1 VSDMNKDKL
10 IRQTVFPILAA
21 MIWGTAFSAQSICA
35 RYVGPLTFSA
45 ARSLVAVIVLGGG
58 LYLWRKIKGITTPLA
73 TGKKELLLGGLC
85 CGTLLTVA
93 SNFQQLALS
102 DVSAGKAG
110 FVTALYIVLVPVF
123 SIFLGKRA
131 PLSVWLAVGLSAAG
145 LFFLCIPDGFTVEPM
160 DGALLICAAV
170 FAGHILAIDRF
181 TRTVDGVAL
190 SLMQFAVVGVESAL
204 GMLVMEFDG
213 GMAALSAGMSQCIW
227 PILYVGVFSSGVA
240 YTLQILA
247 QKDTDPTV
255 VSVLLSLE
263 SVFAVIA
270 GAILLGD
277 RMTVRELL
285 GCALMMAGVLLAQLP
300 ERSK

>member
-1 VSDMNKDKL
+1 MSKL
-10 IRQTVFPILAA
+10 FPP
-21 MIWGTAFSAQSICA
+21 MYDTPETAQS
-35 RYVGPLTFSA
+35 
-45 ARSLVAVIVLGGG
+45 
-58 LYLWRKIKGITTPLA
+58 
-73 TGKKELLLGGLC
+73 LGGLV

-123 SIFLGKRA
+123 SMFLGKRA
-131 PLSVWLAVGLSAAG
+131 PASVWLAVGVSAAG
-145 LFFLCIPDGFTVEPM
+145 LYFLCITDGFTIEPM
-160 DGALLICAAV
+160 DGALLFCAAV

-190 SLMQFAVVGVESAL
+190 SLMQFAVVAVESGI
-204 GMLVMEFDG
+204 GMLLLELDG
-213 GMAALSAGMSQCIW
+213 GAAALAAGLSHCIW

-247 QKDTDPTV
+247 QKNTDPTV

-277 RMTVRELL
+277 QMSGRELL
-285 GCALMMAGVLLAQLP
+285 GCGLMMVGVLLAQLP
-300 ERSK
+300 ERSQ

>member
-1 VSDMNKDKL
+1 MNKDKL

-58 LYLWRKIKGITTPLA
+58 LYLWRKIKGVTTPLA

-145 LFFLCIPDGFTVEPM
+145 LYFLCITDGFTVEPM

-213 GMAALSAGMSQCIW
+213 GMAALTAGLSHCIW

-270 GAILLGD
+270 GAVLLGD

-285 GCALMMAGVLLAQLP
+285 GCALMMAGVLLAQMP

>member
-1 VSDMNKDKL
+1 
-10 IRQTVFPILAA
+10 
-21 MIWGTAFSAQSICA
+21 
-35 RYVGPLTFSA
+35 
-45 ARSLVAVIVLGGG
+45 
-58 LYLWRKIKGITTPLA
+58 
-73 TGKKELLLGGLC
+73 
-85 CGTLLTVA
+85 
-93 SNFQQLALS
+93 
-102 DVSAGKAG
+102 
-110 FVTALYIVLVPVF
+110 
-123 SIFLGKRA
+123 
-131 PLSVWLAVGLSAAG
+131 
-145 LFFLCIPDGFTVEPM
+145 
-160 DGALLICAAV
+160 
-170 FAGHILAIDRF
+170 
-181 TRTVDGVAL
+181 
-190 SLMQFAVVGVESAL
+190 MQFAVVGVESAL

-213 GMAALSAGMSQCIW
+213 GMAALTAGLSHCIW

>member
-1 VSDMNKDKL
+1 MKREKL
-10 IRQTVFPILAA
+10 IRQTLFPVLAA

-45 ARSLVAVIVLGGG
+45 SRSLVAVLVLGGG
-58 LYLWRKIKGITTPLA
+58 LWLWRRVTKTTAPLA
-73 TGKKELLLGGLC
+73 RSRRDLILGGLC
-85 CGTLLTVA
+85 CGTLLAVA

-123 SIFLGKRA
+123 SILMGKRA
-131 PLSVWLAVGLSAAG
+131 PASVWLAVAVSSVGLY
-145 LFFLCIPDGFTVEPM
+145 FLCITERLTIEPM

-170 FAGHILAIDRF
+170 FAGHILAIDHF

-190 SLMQFAVVGVESAL
+190 SLMQFAVVAVESAV
-204 GMLVMEFDG
+204 GMLLVEFDG
-213 GMAALSAGMSQCIW
+213 GFAALASGLSHCIW

-270 GAILLGD
+270 GALLLGD
-277 RMTVRELL
+277 RMSTRELL
-285 GCALMMAGVLLAQLP
+285 GCALMMAGVLLAQKP
-300 ERSK
+300 ERSN

>member
-1 VSDMNKDKL
+1 MSNMNKDKL

-145 LFFLCIPDGFTVEPM
+145 LYFLCITDGFTVEPM

-213 GMAALSAGMSQCIW
+213 GMTALTAGLSQCIW

-270 GAILLGD
+270 GAVLLGD

>member
-1 VSDMNKDKL
+1 MNKEKL
-10 IRQTVFPILAA
+10 IRQTLFPVLAA

-45 ARSLVAVIVLGGG
+45 ARSLVAVLVLGGG
-58 LYLWRKIKGITTPLA
+58 LYLWRRVKKITAPLA
-73 TGKKELLLGGLC
+73 RSRRDLLLGGLC
-85 CGTLLTVA
+85 CGTLLAVA

-131 PLSVWLAVGLSAAG
+131 PLSVWLAVGASAAG
-145 LFFLCIPDGFTVEPM
+145 LYFLCITDGFTVEPM

-190 SLMQFAVVGVESAL
+190 SLMQFAVVAVESAIGAL
-204 GMLVMEFDG
+204 LLEFDG
-213 GMAALSAGMSQCIW
+213 GMVAIAAGLSQCIW

-277 RMTVRELL
+277 RMSGRELL
-285 GCALMMAGVLLAQLP
+285 GCVLMMAGVLLAQLP